1 MKNGKR
7 GEMLAGEEVG
17 KLIYK
22 LSLPSI
28 VGMMVHALYNVMDT
42 VFVGK
47 GVGTFG
53 IGGIAIVFPIQMII
67 FALGQTIGIGGAS
80 LISRR
85 MGARDRDGMA
95 QTFGNMVLLSL
106 ILGVLVLVVGRVA
119 MDPLL
124 GLFGATEGILPYS
137 QEYFEIIILA
147 VPLITLSIAGGNAVR
162 AEGNATF
169 AMMAMLLGS
178 VLNMILDPLFIFG
191 LDMGIRG
198 AALATVISISATTFF
213 LLAYF
218 VSGQSEI
225 LMGLKYL
232 RLTGKILWEI
242 IAVGSASFVMAG
254 AFSLTMALVNN
265 TLRALGGPVEI
276 AAFGVIH
283 RVFSFIFMPIMG
295 LAQGMQPIV
304 GFNYG
309 AGQFRRVRRGVR
321 LTLMTAVVIA
331 CTGFFAVLLFPD
343 AIMKA
348 FTNDSSLL
356 EVGKE
361 AMRICVFG
369 LPLVGFQIIGGS
381 LFQALGKAIPALF
394 LSLSRQVLILIPLM
408 LTLPRFVG
416 LKGVW
421 LSFPTADIF
430 SSVMTSMF
438 ILWAMKRMPGT
449 GTVTVPSAHIMVP
462 SGDPEKK
469 QPLLAPIVQEQAG
482 GQ

>member
-1 MKNGKR
+1 
-7 GEMLAGEEVG
+7 MLAGEG
-17 KLIYK
+17 IGRLIYK

-42 VFVGK
+42 IFVGK

-85 MGARDRDGMA
+85 MGASDREGMA
-95 QTFGNMVLLSL
+95 QTFGNMMLLSL
-106 ILGVLVLVVGRVA
+106 ILGVLILVVGRVA

-124 GLFGATEGILPYS
+124 GVFGATEEILPYS

-147 VPLITLSIAGGNAVR
+147 VPLMTLSIAGGNAVR

-213 LLAYF
+213 LLVYF
-218 VSGQSEI
+218 VSGRSEI
-225 LMGLKYL
+225 PTGFKHL
-232 RLTGKILWEI
+232 RLMRKILWEI
-242 IAVGSASFVMAG
+242 IAIGSASFVMAG
-254 AFSLTMALVNN
+254 AFSITMALVNN
-265 TLRALGGPVEI
+265 TLRALGGSVEI

-309 AGQFRRVRRGVR
+309 ARQFHRVRQGVR
-321 LTLMTAVVIA
+321 LTLVTAVIIA
-331 CTGFFAVLLFPD
+331 CTGFLAVLVFPD

-356 EVGKE
+356 KVGKE
-361 AMRICVFG
+361 AMRICIFG

-408 LTLPRFVG
+408 LILPRFVG

-438 ILWAMKRMPGT
+438 ILWAMKRLPGT
-449 GTVTVPSAHIMVP
+449 VPETFPQESITVQ
-462 SGDPEKK
+462 SGAPEIK
-469 QPLLAPIVQEQAG
+469 QVLLSPMVQEQAG

>member
-1 MKNGKR
+1 
-7 GEMLAGEEVG
+7 MLAGERVG

-42 VFVGK
+42 IFVGK

-53 IGGIAIVFPIQMII
+53 IGGIAIVFPLQMII
-67 FALGQTIGIGGAS
+67 FALGQTVGIGGAS

-85 MGARDRDGMA
+85 MGARDREGMA
-95 QTFGNMVLLSL
+95 QTFGNMVILSV
-106 ILGVLVLVVGRVA
+106 ILGVLILVVGKVA
-119 MDPLL
+119 MVPLL

-137 QEYFEIIILA
+137 LEYFEIIILA
-147 VPLITLSIAGGNAVR
+147 VPLITLSIAGSSAVR

-178 VLNMILDPLFIFG
+178 VLNMLLDPLFIFG

-198 AALATVISISATTFF
+198 AAMATVISISATTLF

-218 VSGQSEI
+218 VIGGSEI
-225 LMGLKYL
+225 PIGLKYL
-232 RLTGKILWEI
+232 RLKATILREI
-242 IAVGSASFVMAG
+242 LAVGSSSFVMAG
-254 AFSLTMALVNN
+254 AFSFTMALVNN

-283 RVFSFIFMPIMG
+283 RLFSFIFMPIMG

-309 AGQFRRVRRGVR
+309 AGQFYRVRRGVW
-321 LTLMTAVVIA
+321 LTLTTSIVIA
-331 CTGFFAVLLFPD
+331 STGFLIVLLFPD
-343 AIMKA
+343 AIMKV

-356 EVGKE
+356 KVGEE
-361 AMRICVFG
+361 AMRICIFG
-369 LPLVGFQIIGGS
+369 LPLVGFQIIGSG
-381 LFQALGKAIPALF
+381 LFQALGKPIPALF

-416 LKGVW
+416 LNGVW
-421 LSFPTADIF
+421 LSFPTADIC

-438 ILWAMKRMPGT
+438 ILWAMKGLPGT
-449 GTVTVPSAHIMVP
+449 STETVQSEGIEIP
-462 SGDPEKK
+462 SGSLEVK
-469 QPLLAPIVQEQAG
+469 QALLSPMAREQAG

>member
-7 GEMLAGEEVG
+7 MEMLADEGVG

-42 VFVGK
+42 IFVGK

-85 MGARDRDGMA
+85 MGSRDRDGMA

-106 ILGVLVLVVGRVA
+106 ILGVSVLVVGRAA
-119 MDPLL
+119 MVPLL
-124 GLFGATEGILPYS
+124 GLFGATEAILPYS
-137 QEYFEIIILA
+137 LEYFEIIILS
-147 VPLITLSIAGGNAVR
+147 VPLITLSIAGSSAVR
-162 AEGNATF
+162 AEGNAKF

-178 VLNMILDPLFIFG
+178 VLNMVLDPLFIFG

-198 AALATVISISATTFF
+198 AAVATVISISATTFF

-218 VSGQSEI
+218 VSGRSEI
-225 LMGLKYL
+225 PMGFKYL
-232 RLTGKILWEI
+232 RLMGKILWEI
-242 IAVGSASFVMAG
+242 LAVGSASFVMAG
-254 AFSLTMALVNN
+254 AFSITMALVNN
-265 TLRALGGPVEI
+265 TLRTLGGPVEI

-295 LAQGMQPIV
+295 LGQGMQPIV

-309 AGQFRRVRRGVR
+309 ARQLRRVRRGVW
-321 LTLMTAVVIA
+321 LTIMTSAVIA
-331 CTGFFAVLLFPD
+331 CTGFLAVLLFPD
-343 AIMKA
+343 AIMNA
-348 FTNDSSLL
+348 FTNDSSLVK
-356 EVGKE
+356 VGKE

-369 LPLVGFQIIGGS
+369 LPLVGFQIIGSG
-381 LFQALGKAIPALF
+381 LFQALGKPIPALF

-421 LSFPTADIF
+421 LSFPASDIL

-438 ILWAMKRMPGT
+438 ILWAMKSLLR
-449 GTVTVPSAHIMVP
+449 TVTETVSPERIMIP
-462 SGDPEKK
+462 SGGPEIK
-469 QPLLAPIVQEQAG
+469 QALLSPLVQEQAG